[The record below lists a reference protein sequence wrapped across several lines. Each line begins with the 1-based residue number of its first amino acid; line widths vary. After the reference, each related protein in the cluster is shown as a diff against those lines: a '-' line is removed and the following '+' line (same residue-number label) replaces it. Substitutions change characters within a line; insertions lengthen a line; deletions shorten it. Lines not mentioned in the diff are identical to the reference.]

1 MAVAHVTALTFVAD
15 EKSNQINE
23 EKVWSRAGLRPGQT
37 EGEATS
43 PGSVSDTGAKLSS
56 KAWCKHHAR
65 SPDKLPQDDI
75 FLHVHACVN
84 NI

>member
-1 MAVAHVTALTFVAD
+1 MARVTALTFAGD

-23 EKVWSRAGLRPGQT
+23 EKVWSRAGLRPRQR

-56 KAWCKHHAR
+56 KAQFKQHAS
-65 SPDKLPQDDI
+65 SPDGQTTPR
-75 FLHVHACVN
+75 
-84 NI
+84 